1 MGLCEVWS
9 RASQPPRINNKP
21 AKLHGE
27 HSAIRSVRVCM
38 VWDCLNEKTQFGCV
52 AYCCLI
58 EMRNPSWDRCGA
70 RAARPEKNLLGFCHA
85 HPHVFLI
92 YILEGTWLQG
102 LAGCRCH
109 CGVGGSV
116 KCDCHIASPY
126 PPPGFLEGAQW
137 VRISAVVSNLRLKSP
152 V

>member
-1 MGLCEVWS
+1 MC
-9 RASQPPRINNKP
+9 RI
-21 AKLHGE
+21 L
-27 HSAIRSVRVCM
+27 
-38 VWDCLNEKTQFGCV
+38 
-52 AYCCLI
+52 CLI
-58 EMRNPSWDRCGA
+58 EIRNPSWDRCGA

-137 VRISAVVSNLRLKSP
+137 VRISAVVSNLRLKSLFESDK
-152 V
+152 VSINATQERENTHTHARALRHIHTHGFEIGGNEF